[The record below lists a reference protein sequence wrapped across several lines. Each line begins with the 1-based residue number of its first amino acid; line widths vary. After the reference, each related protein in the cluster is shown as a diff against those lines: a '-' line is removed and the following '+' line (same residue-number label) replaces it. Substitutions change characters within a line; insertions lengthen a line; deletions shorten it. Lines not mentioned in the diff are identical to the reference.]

1 MICQSLEELQQDLDL
16 WVEHYNKERTH
27 SGKNCFGKTTMQ
39 TFLDTLHLAREKSLD
54 NLSTSLF
61 EGVA

>member
-1 MICQSLEELQQDLDL
+1 
-16 WVEHYNKERTH
+16 
-27 SGKNCFGKTTMQ
+27 MQ